1 MRTHS
6 NVVFLRERTVIVRA
20 SLVRDDYEIHR
31 HIGVSESL
39 TLAELADVLV
49 TCFDLRDEQTPWH
62 FTTTGRLPTA
72 SRVETS
78 RAEASRA
85 ETSRVDPQHLV
96 GEYLGSAH
104 AGVNFHW
111 GVWVF
116 QLQTVETYPRDKE
129 TPVALCVGGSGSFL
143 GSKFD
148 LTAINAQLTGP
159 DAIDQVLAEVNP
171 EVGALIRRSGVTD
184 LVPLLQAIDLGRE
197 CAVDAQVR
205 ARLEQLPLETEPRRR
220 EAFWACVLG
229 LSCMGGPEMT
239 DEIAGVLFAALGDSG
254 QSGQTGQSVK
264 PRQLCADSLSVLGQ
278 CVAEVAPVDRL
289 DLYRVLLR
297 GESAAG

>member
-39 TLAELADVLV
+39 DLAELADVLAI
-49 TCFDLRDEQTPWH
+49 CFDLRDEQTPWH
-62 FTTTGRLPTA
+62 FTTTGRLPT
-72 SRVETS
+72 TS

-96 GEYLGSAH
+96 GEYLGSEH

-111 GVWVF
+111 GLWVF

-254 QSGQTGQSVK
+254 QSGQTGQSAK
-264 PRQLCADSLSVLGQ
+264 PRQLCADSLSVLAQ
-278 CVAEVAPVDRL
+278 CVASVAPVDRL

>member
-6 NVVFLRERTVIVRA
+6 NVVFLREQTVIVRA

-62 FTTTGRLPTA
+62 FTTTGRLPT
-72 SRVETS
+72 TS

-96 GEYLGSAH
+96 GEYLGSEH

-111 GVWVF
+111 GLWVF

>member
-6 NVVFLRERTVIVRA
+6 NVVFLREQTVIVRA

-62 FTTTGRLPTA
+62 FTTTGRLPT
-72 SRVETS
+72 TS
-78 RAEASRA
+78 RAETSRA

-96 GEYLGSAH
+96 GEYLGSEH

-111 GVWVF
+111 GLWVF

-197 CAVDAQVR
+197 WAVDAQVR

-264 PRQLCADSLSVLGQ
+264 PRQLCADSLSVLAQ

>member
-1 MRTHS
+1 MY
-6 NVVFLRERTVIVRA
+6 LRERTVIVRA

-39 TLAELADVLV
+39 DLAELADVLA

-62 FTTTGRLPTA
+62 FTTTGRLPT
-72 SRVETS
+72 TS

-96 GEYLGSAH
+96 GEYLGSEH

-111 GVWVF
+111 GLWVF

>member
-1 MRTHS
+1 MLRHS
-6 NVVFLRERTVIVRA
+6 NVVYLRERTVIVRA

-62 FTTTGRLPTA
+62 FTTTGRLPT
-72 SRVETS
+72 TS
-78 RAEASRA
+78 RAETSRA

-96 GEYLGSAH
+96 GEYLGSEH

-111 GVWVF
+111 GLWVF

-239 DEIAGVLFAALGDSG
+239 DNVAGVLFEALGHAGRSV
-254 QSGQTGQSVK
+254 QTGQSVK
-264 PRQLCADSLSVLGQ
+264 PRQLCADSLSVLAQ
-278 CVAEVAPVDRL
+278 CVASVAPVDRL

>member
-62 FTTTGRLPTA
+62 FTTTGRLPT
-72 SRVETS
+72 TS
-78 RAEASRA
+78 RAETSRA

-96 GEYLGSAH
+96 GEYLGSEH

-111 GVWVF
+111 GLWVF

-239 DEIAGVLFAALGDSG
+239 DEIAGVLFAALGHSG
-254 QSGQTGQSVK
+254 QSSHTVQTGQSAK
-264 PRQLCADSLSVLGQ
+264 PRQLCADSLSVLAQ
-278 CVAEVAPVDRL
+278 CVASVAPVDRL

>member
-62 FTTTGRLPTA
+62 FTTTGRLPT
-72 SRVETS
+72 TS
-78 RAEASRA
+78 RAETSRTEA
-85 ETSRVDPQHLV
+85 SRVDPQHLV
-96 GEYLGSAH
+96 GEYLGSEH

-111 GVWVF
+111 GLWVF

-184 LVPLLQAIDLGRE
+184 LVPLLQAIDVGRA

-205 ARLEQLPLETEPRRR
+205 ARLEQLPLEDAPRRR

-229 LSCMGGPEMT
+229 LSCMGGQEMT

-254 QSGQTGQSVK
+254 QSGQTGQSAK
-264 PRQLCADSLSVLGQ
+264 PRQLCAESLSVLAQ

>member
-1 MRTHS
+1 MRRHS
-6 NVVFLRERTVIVRA
+6 NVVYLRERTVIVRA

-39 TLAELADVLV
+39 DLAELADVLA

-62 FTTTGRLPTA
+62 FTTTGRLPTS

-78 RAEASRA
+78 RL
-85 ETSRVDPQHLV
+85 DPQHLV
-96 GEYLGSAH
+96 GEYLGCEH
-104 AGVNFHW
+104 ARLNFHW
-111 GVWVF
+111 GLWVF

-254 QSGQTGQSVK
+254 QSSQTGQSAK
-264 PRQLCADSLSVLGQ
+264 PRQLCADSLAVLAQ
-278 CVAEVAPVDRL
+278 CVAAVAPVDRL
-289 DLYRVLLR
+289 DVYRVVLR
-297 GESAAG
+297 GTDAAG

>member
-1 MRTHS
+1 MRAHS

-62 FTTTGRLPTA
+62 FTTTGRLPT
-72 SRVETS
+72 TS
-78 RAEASRA
+78 RTETSRA

-96 GEYLGSAH
+96 GEYLGSEH

-111 GVWVF
+111 GLWVF

-171 EVGALIRRSGVTD
+171 EVGALVRRSGVTD
-184 LVPLLQAIDLGRE
+184 LVPLLQAIDVGRE
-197 CAVDAQVR
+197 CAVDAQVC
-205 ARLEQLPLETEPRRR
+205 ARLEQLPLEDAPRRR

-254 QSGQTGQSVK
+254 QSGQTGQSAK
-264 PRQLCADSLSVLGQ
+264 PRQLCADSLSVLAQ

>member
-62 FTTTGRLPTA
+62 FTTTGRLPT
-72 SRVETS
+72 TS
-78 RAEASRA
+78 RAETSRV

-96 GEYLGSAH
+96 GEYLGSEH

-111 GVWVF
+111 GLWVF

-184 LVPLLQAIDLGRE
+184 LVPLLQAIDLGRD

-239 DEIAGVLFAALGDSG
+239 DDVAGVLFEALGHAGRSV
-254 QSGQTGQSVK
+254 QTGQSAK
-264 PRQLCADSLSVLGQ
+264 PRQLCADSLSVLAQ

>member
-6 NVVFLRERTVIVRA
+6 NVVFLRERTVIARA

-39 TLAELADVLV
+39 TLAELADVLM

-62 FTTTGRLPTA
+62 FTTTGRLST
-72 SRVETS
+72 TS

-96 GEYLGSAH
+96 GEYLGSEH

-111 GVWVF
+111 GLWVF

-184 LVPLLQAIDLGRE
+184 LVPLLQAIDVGRE

-205 ARLEQLPLETEPRRR
+205 ARLEQLPLEDAPRRR

>member
-62 FTTTGRLPTA
+62 FTTTGRLPT
-72 SRVETS
+72 TS
-78 RAEASRA
+78 RAEPSRA

-96 GEYLGSAH
+96 GEYLGSEH

-111 GVWVF
+111 GLWVF

-184 LVPLLQAIDLGRE
+184 LVPLLQAIDVRRD
-197 CAVDAQVR
+197 CTVDAQVR

-264 PRQLCADSLSVLGQ
+264 PRQLCADSLSVLAQ

>member
-62 FTTTGRLPTA
+62 FTTTGRLPT
-72 SRVETS
+72 TS

-96 GEYLGSAH
+96 GEYLGSEH
-104 AGVNFHW
+104 AGLNFHW
-111 GVWVF
+111 GLWVF

-197 CAVDAQVR
+197 CAVGAQVC

-239 DEIAGVLFAALGDSG
+239 DELAGVLFAALGDSG
-254 QSGQTGQSVK
+254 QSGQTGQSAK
-264 PRQLCADSLSVLGQ
+264 PRQLCADSLSVLAQ
-278 CVAEVAPVDRL
+278 CVASVAPVDRL

>member
-62 FTTTGRLPTA
+62 FTTTGRLPT
-72 SRVETS
+72 TS

-96 GEYLGSAH
+96 GEYLGSEH

-111 GVWVF
+111 GLWVF

-264 PRQLCADSLSVLGQ
+264 PRQLCADSLSVLAQ
-278 CVAEVAPVDRL
+278 CVASVAPVDRL

>member
-62 FTTTGRLPTA
+62 FTTTGRLPT
-72 SRVETS
+72 TS
-78 RAEASRA
+78 RAEASRV

-96 GEYLGSAH
+96 GEYLGSEH

-111 GVWVF
+111 GLWVF

>member
-62 FTTTGRLPTA
+62 FTTTGRLPT
-72 SRVETS
+72 TS
-78 RAEASRA
+78 RAEASRV

-96 GEYLGSAH
+96 GEYLGSEH

-111 GVWVF
+111 GLWVF

-239 DEIAGVLFAALGDSG
+239 DNVAGVLFEALGHAGRSV
-254 QSGQTGQSVK
+254 QTGQSAK
-264 PRQLCADSLSVLGQ
+264 PRQLCADSLSVLAQ

>member
-62 FTTTGRLPTA
+62 FTTTGRLPT
-72 SRVETS
+72 TS
-78 RAEASRA
+78 RAEASRV

-96 GEYLGSAH
+96 GEYLGSEH

-111 GVWVF
+111 GLWVF

-184 LVPLLQAIDLGRE
+184 LVPLLQAIDVRRE
-197 CAVDAQVR
+197 CTVDAQVC

-229 LSCMGGPEMT
+229 LSCMGGSEMT
-239 DEIAGVLFAALGDSG
+239 DDVAGVLFEALGHAGRSV
-254 QSGQTGQSVK
+254 QTGQSAK
-264 PRQLCADSLSVLGQ
+264 PRQLCADSLSVLAQ

>member
-62 FTTTGRLPTA
+62 FTPTGRLPT
-72 SRVETS
+72 TS
-78 RAEASRA
+78 RAETSRA

-96 GEYLGSAH
+96 GEYLGSEH

-111 GVWVF
+111 GLWVF

>member
-62 FTTTGRLPTA
+62 FTTTGRLPT
-72 SRVETS
+72 TS
-78 RAEASRA
+78 RAETSRA

-96 GEYLGSAH
+96 GEYLGSEH

-111 GVWVF
+111 GLWVF

-184 LVPLLQAIDLGRE
+184 LVPLLQAIDVGRE
-197 CAVDAQVR
+197 CTVDAQVR

>member
-6 NVVFLRERTVIVRA
+6 NVIFLRERTVIVRA

-62 FTTTGRLPTA
+62 FTTTGRLPT
-72 SRVETS
+72 T
-78 RAEASRA
+78 SRA
-85 ETSRVDPQHLV
+85 ETSRAETSRLDPQHLV
-96 GEYLGSAH
+96 GEYLGSEH
-104 AGVNFHW
+104 AGLNFHW
-111 GVWVF
+111 GLWVF

-184 LVPLLQAIDLGRE
+184 LVPLLQAIDVGRE

-205 ARLEQLPLETEPRRR
+205 ARLEQLPLEDAPRRR

-229 LSCMGGPEMT
+229 LSCMGGPDMT

-264 PRQLCADSLSVLGQ
+264 PRQLCADSLSVLAQ

>member
-62 FTTTGRLPTA
+62 FTTTGRLPT
-72 SRVETS
+72 TS

-96 GEYLGSAH
+96 GEYLGREH

-111 GVWVF
+111 GLWVF

>member
-6 NVVFLRERTVIVRA
+6 NVVFLREQTVIVRA

-62 FTTTGRLPTA
+62 FTTTGRLPTI
-72 SRVETS
+72 S
-78 RAEASRA
+78 RADTSRA

-96 GEYLGSAH
+96 GEYLGSEH

-111 GVWVF
+111 GLWVF

>member
-1 MRTHS
+1 MLRHS
-6 NVVFLRERTVIVRA
+6 NVVYLRERTVIVRA
-20 SLVRDDYEIHR
+20 SLVLDDYEIHR

-39 TLAELADVLV
+39 DLAELADVLA
-49 TCFDLRDEQTPWH
+49 TCFDLHDEQTPWH

-72 SRVETS
+72 SP
-78 RAEASRA
+78 A

-96 GEYLGSAH
+96 GEYLVREH
-104 AGVNFHW
+104 AWLNFHW
-111 GVWVF
+111 GLWVF

-184 LVPLLQAIDLGRE
+184 LVPLLQAVDVRRE
-197 CAVDAQVR
+197 CTVDVQVR
-205 ARLEQLPLETEPRRR
+205 ARLEQLPLESEPRRR

-254 QSGQTGQSVK
+254 QPGQTNQSTK
-264 PRQLCADSLSVLGQ
+264 PRQLCADSLSVLAQ
-278 CVAEVAPVDRL
+278 CIAAVAPVDRL
-289 DLYRVLLR
+289 DVYRVVLR
-297 GESAAG
+297 GTDAAG